1 MDITYSTQ
9 LWELPVLQRNWWKQ
23 YVKGKDGMSVDFPK
37 TQRDMTIVTAASQ
50 EQLDAALKEFDQL
63 YPSEYS
69 GMNRAVGG
77 P

>member
-1 MDITYSTQ
+1 MDISYSTQ
-9 LWELPVLQRNWWKQ
+9 LWELPVVERNWWKQ

-37 TQRDMTIVTAASQ
+37 DRGLMTVITASSQ
-50 EQLDAALKEFDQL
+50 EQLDAALKEFDEK
-63 YPSEYS
+63 YPSMYS